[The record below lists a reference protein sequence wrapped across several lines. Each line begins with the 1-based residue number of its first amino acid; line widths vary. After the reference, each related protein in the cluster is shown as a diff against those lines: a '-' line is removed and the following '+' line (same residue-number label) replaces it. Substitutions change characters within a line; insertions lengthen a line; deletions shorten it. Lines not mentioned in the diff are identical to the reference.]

1 MIFQLLDAQELDP
14 LHQGPHDDQEELLD
28 DDDFVTPV
36 KKRKRASTVGITENV
51 KNDISQR
58 QEVEERNLP
67 AFERSRRNME
77 DIQEGL
83 KSKGLRDF

>member
-1 MIFQLLDAQELDP
+1 M
-14 LHQGPHDDQEELLD
+14 D
-28 DDDFVTPV
+28 DDDVVAPV
-36 KKRKRASTVGITENV
+36 RKRNKASTVEITENV
-51 KNDISQR
+51 RNAISQR

-67 AFERSRRNME
+67 AFERRRRNME